1 MTKLQPPPT
10 YNPRYSHGPSP
21 TYTAPTQFR
30 IGASHTGSPLVR
42 IPEIKG
48 HLALLRM
55 FAELKNE
62 VAGLGSDSAP
72 YIPVEGEKRWSWF
85 VALAVERYVSVPAA
99 RLGGLLKFNFV
110 CLKRFDIWCYALK
123 LEDAKRGVEEVMP
136 PLDVIMVISL
146 SWSSFFL
153 AG

>member
-21 TYTAPTQFR
+21 TYTVPTQFR

-85 VALAVERYVSVPAA
+85 VALAVERYVSVSAA
-99 RLGGLLKFNFV
+99 RLGGLLKFDFV
-110 CLKRFDIWCYALK
+110 CSKGSIFGA
-123 LEDAKRGVEEVMP
+123 MP
-136 PLDVIMVISL
+136 
-146 SWSSFFL
+146 
-153 AG
+153 